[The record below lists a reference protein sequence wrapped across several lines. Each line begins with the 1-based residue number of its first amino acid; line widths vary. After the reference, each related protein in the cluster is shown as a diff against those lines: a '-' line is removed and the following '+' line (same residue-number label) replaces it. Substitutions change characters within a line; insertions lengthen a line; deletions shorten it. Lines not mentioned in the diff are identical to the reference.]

1 MGFNEVKSTKKQSTT
16 KNCNKN
22 RQLLKITILNRNL
35 ANDNN
40 SSQSVS
46 QSNTKHSNQKTAL
59 LNGKKLTKQTRHLLH
74 QKKKDITKYKI

>member
-1 MGFNEVKSTKKQSTT
+1 MGFKLKQWGNEVKSTKKQSTT

-22 RQLLKITILNRNL
+22 RQLLKITTLNRNL

-46 QSNTKHSNQKTAL
+46 QSVKVKYKTELKLHFKQSNQKQL
-59 LNGKKLTKQTRHLLH
+59 
-74 QKKKDITKYKI
+74 Y

>member
-46 QSNTKHSNQKTAL
+46 QSVKVKYKTELKLHFKQSNQKQL
-59 LNGKKLTKQTRHLLH
+59 
-74 QKKKDITKYKI
+74 Y